1 MDKILNNLGL
11 CQRANGLISGEENV
25 ITGLQNGTVKY
36 LFLAHD
42 ASANT
47 IKMILDKAKF
57 YKVEVDKSYSSY
69 ELSHAIGKENR
80 MVLGITTVGFLKI
93 LKK

>member
-1 MDKILNNLGL
+1 MDKLLNNLGL
-11 CQRANGLISGEENV
+11 CQRANGLISGEEIV
-25 ITGLQNGTVKY
+25 IAGIQNGSVQY

-42 ASANT
+42 ASENS
-47 IKMILDKAKF
+47 KKKVLDKAK
-57 YKVEVDKSYSSY
+57 YYHIEVNTQYSSL

-80 MVLGITTVGFLKI
+80 MVIGIISKGFLKI